1 MALEK
6 SSGGG
11 QSSILSL
18 LNNILHN
25 DLVLLWAVVFS
36 AWVLTFLAAATGQEH
51 WLHYKALSEH
61 PSLSLPL
68 NLLLFVAVWQVMTAA
83 MMLPSTLPMVRLFA
97 KASRG
102 QSQPQL
108 ALLIFL
114 AAYAAVWTGFALIA
128 FVGDIGLHELV
139 NHWQWLHH
147 HPWIIA
153 GSTLVLAGGFQFSGL
168 KEQCLNACRHP
179 FSFLTHHYQ
188 RGLQAAWNL
197 GIRHGLYCLGCCWAL
212 MLVMFAV
219 GVGHFTWMIVLTVV
233 MTLERS
239 WKRGRELSFVVGV
252 AFMVWG
258 VLVLLHPT
266 WLPDLL
272 GGYVGVHS

>member
-6 SSGGG
+6 SSSPQ
-11 QSSILSL
+11 QSSALAV
-18 LNNILHN
+18 LNNALNN
-25 DLVLLWAVVFS
+25 DLLLVWAIVFL
-36 AWVLTFLAAATGQEH
+36 AWVLTILAAATGQDG
-51 WLHYKALSEH
+51 WLHHQTRVEH
-61 PSLSLPL
+61 NSFSLLL
-68 NLLLFVAVWQVMTAA
+68 KLLLFVAAWQVMTAA

-102 QSQPQL
+102 QPQPQL
-108 ALLIFL
+108 ALLTFL
-114 AAYAAVWTGFALIA
+114 AAYASVWTGFALIA
-128 FVGDIGLHELV
+128 FAGDIGLHQLMH
-139 NHWQWLHH
+139 HWQWLHH

-153 GSTLVLAGGFQFSGL
+153 GSTLLLAGGFQFSSL
-168 KEQCLNACRHP
+168 KEQCLTACRHP

-188 RGLQAAWNL
+188 RGLKAAWNL
-197 GIRHGLYCLGCCWAL
+197 GTRHGLHCLGCCWAL

-233 MTLERS
+233 MTLERT

-252 AFMVWG
+252 AFLVWG
-258 VLVLLHPT
+258 VLVLFHPS

-272 GGYVGVHS
+272 GVHS

>member
-1 MALEK
+1 MAFGK
-6 SSGGG
+6 PSGAEH
-11 QSSILSL
+11 SPALAVFRHA
-18 LNNILHN
+18 LNN
-25 DLVLLWAVVFS
+25 DLALAWGIVVI
-36 AWVLTFLAAATGQEH
+36 AWVLTILAAVMGQEHLLHHDALIEHHPLPLPLRLLLFLAA
-51 WLHYKALSEH
+51 
-61 PSLSLPL
+61 
-68 NLLLFVAVWQVMTAA
+68 WQVMTAA

-97 KASRG
+97 KASRE
-102 QSQPQL
+102 QPQPRL
-108 ALLIFL
+108 LLLIFL
-114 AAYAAVWTGFALIA
+114 GAYAAVWTGFALIA
-128 FVGDIGLHELV
+128 FVGDIGLHQLV
-139 NHWQWLHH
+139 PHWKWLHQ

-219 GVGHFTWMIVLTVV
+219 GVGHFTWMIVLTAV
-233 MTLERS
+233 MTLERT
-239 WKRGRELSFVVGV
+239 WKRGRELVPVVGV
-252 AFMVWG
+252 AFLVWG
-258 VLVLLHPT
+258 VLVLLNPS

-272 GGYVGVHS
+272 GGYSGSH

>member
-1 MALEK
+1 LEK
-6 SSGGG
+6 PSGAQ
-11 QSSILSL
+11 QSSILL
-18 LNNILHN
+18 VLNNALSH
-25 DLVLLWAVVFS
+25 DLILLWAVVFL
-36 AWVLTFLAAATGQEH
+36 AWVLTFLAVLSGQEH
-51 WLHYKALSEH
+51 WLHYNALIEH
-61 PSLSLPL
+61 NSLPL
-68 NLLLFVAVWQVMTAA
+68 LLKLLLFVAVWQVMTAA

-108 ALLIFL
+108 ALLTFL
-114 AAYAAVWTGFALIA
+114 AAYASVWTGFALLA
-128 FVGDIGLHELV
+128 VAGDMGLHKLAH
-139 NHWQWLHH
+139 HWLWLDHH
-147 HPWIIA
+147 SWMIA
-153 GSTLVLAGGFQFSGL
+153 GSTLVLAGGFQFSSL

-219 GVGHFTWMIVLTVV
+219 GVGHFSWMIVLTVV
-233 MTLERS
+233 MTLERT
-239 WKRGRELSFVVGV
+239 WNRGRDIVPVVGV
-252 AFMVWG
+252 AFLVWG
-258 VLVLLHPT
+258 VLVLLHPS

-272 GGYVGVHS
+272 GGYAGTHS

>member
-6 SSGGG
+6 SSGAG
-11 QSSILSL
+11 QSSILSGLNNL
-18 LNNILHN
+18 LNN
-25 DLVLLWAVVFS
+25 DLVLLWAVVFI
-36 AWVLTFLAAATGQEH
+36 AWVLTFFAAATGQEH

-61 PSLSLPL
+61 HSLSLPL
-68 NLLLFVAVWQVMTAA
+68 KLLLFVAVWQVMTAA

-102 QSQPQL
+102 QSQPRL
-108 ALLIFL
+108 ALLTFL
-114 AAYAAVWTGFALIA
+114 LAYALIWTGFALLA
-128 FVGDIGLHELV
+128 FGGDMGLHELMQ
-139 NHWQWLHH
+139 HWQWLHH
-147 HPWIIA
+147 HPWMIA
-153 GSTLVLAGGFQFSGL
+153 GSTLMLAGGFQFSSL
-168 KEQCLNACRHP
+168 KEQCLTACRHP

-188 RGLQAAWNL
+188 RGVQAAWNL
-197 GIRHGLYCLGCCWAL
+197 GLRHGLYCLGCCWAL

-233 MTLERS
+233 MTLERT
-239 WKRGRELSFVVGV
+239 WKRGRELVPVVGV

-272 GGYVGVHS
+272 GGYVKVHS